1 MLKLNDTKTDVLI
14 ISSPHYLQ
22 AVTDIHIQVG
32 DVSIASSKS
41 FKNLGVLFDQTLG
54 LKQHITHICQSAFM
68 QLRNIRCLKQ
78 YLSADALVTV
88 AHAFI
93 SSRLDYCNSLLV
105 GIPDN
110 CCVKLQR
117 VQNCTARLVTNTRKY
132 DHIMPVLKRLHW
144 LPVKQRITYKL
155 LLLTYKAVHQLAP
168 PYINVLVK
176 LKQSSRQLRSSNLCL
191 LQTPKARLKT
201 YGDVA
206 FSVAAPA
213 EWNRLPEHI
222 RSSPSIGLFK
232 YNLKTFLFDI
242 AFKYIN

>member
-1 MLKLNDTKTDVLI
+1 MWWSKQKGFPCTTGWLHCWYQVMVVLTSNLLKLNDTKTDVLI

-41 FKNLGVLFDQTLG
+41 VKNLGVLFDQTLG

-132 DHIMPVLKRLHW
+132 DHIMPR
-144 LPVKQRITYKL
+144 
-155 LLLTYKAVHQLAP
+155 YKAPPLA
-168 PYINVLVK
+168 
-176 LKQSSRQLRSSNLCL
+176 SSQATHYL
-191 LQTPKARLKT
+191 
-201 YGDVA
+201 
-206 FSVAAPA
+206 
-213 EWNRLPEHI
+213 
-222 RSSPSIGLFK
+222 
-232 YNLKTFLFDI
+232 
-242 AFKYIN
+242 